1 MAGKEL
7 KEWCSALLDMI
18 YPRLCEVCGTALV
31 EGEELLCLQCQADMP
46 LTDLHLQPDNDMH
59 HRLACHAPVIR
70 AAAMY
75 KYFKSNPYAALI
87 HKAKYRGR
95 PSIARLFA
103 LRYARSIAASGFF
116 NDIDMIIPV
125 PVNTLRRMTRGYNQS
140 EHIATGLSEAISIPV
155 ENRLKATNRH
165 STQTR
170 RNAYQ
175 RWLNTD
181 GVFHV
186 SDAAGLDG
194 RHILLVDDVITTG
207 STLIRCLEALHKAAP
222 SARFSVLT
230 LAIDTMQ

>member
-1 MAGKEL
+1 MAEKGL

-31 EGEELLCLQCQADMP
+31 EGEELLCLKCQTDMP
-46 LTDLHLQPDNDMH
+46 LTDLHQQPDNDMH
-59 HRLACHAPVIR
+59 HRLACHAPVVG
-70 AAAMY
+70 ATAMY
-75 KYFKSNPYAALI
+75 KYFKGNPYAALI

-95 PSIARLFA
+95 PSIARLLA
-103 LRYARSIAASGFF
+103 RRYARSIAASGFF
-116 NDIDMIIPV
+116 NGIDMIIPV
-125 PVNTLRRMTRGYNQS
+125 PVNTIRRMTRGYNQS
-140 EHIATGLSEAISIPV
+140 EHIATGLSEATSIPV

-170 RNAYQ
+170 LNAYQ

-186 SDAAGLDG
+186 SNAEGLDG

-207 STLIRCLEALHKAAP
+207 STLVRCLEALHKAAP

-230 LAIDTMQ
+230 LAIDTIH